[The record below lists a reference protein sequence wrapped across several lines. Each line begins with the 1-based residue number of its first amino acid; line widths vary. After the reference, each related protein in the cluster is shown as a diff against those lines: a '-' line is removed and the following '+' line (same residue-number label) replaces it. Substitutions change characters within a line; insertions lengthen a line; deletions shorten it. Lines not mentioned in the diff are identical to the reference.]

1 MTGPTAAP
9 SAWVVNGWT
18 IYPHPIFLGQ
28 LVELI
33 DEVEKLRKMD
43 PESYTRKNA
52 TKRLAAI
59 FKLVNE
65 TIPSDPT
72 DKAFRLGGAL
82 GDDYKHWFRA
92 KFFQQYR
99 LFFRYDERSKI
110 IVVGWVNDEETLRA
124 YGSKTDAY
132 RVFAKMLVDKN
143 PPDNWEALLKEAKA
157 ATNPVAGIVKRL
169 ASLLK

>member
-1 MTGPTAAP
+1 
-9 SAWVVNGWT
+9 VE
-18 IYPHPIFLGQ
+18 
-28 LVELI
+28 LVEQ
-33 DEVEKLRKMD
+33 VEKLRKAD
-43 PESYTRKNA
+43 PEGYTRKNA

-110 IVVGWVNDEETLRA
+110 IVVGW
-124 YGSKTDAY
+124 
-132 RVFAKMLVDKN
+132 DK
-143 PPDNWEALLKEAKA
+143 
-157 ATNPVAGIVKRL
+157 R
-169 ASLLK
+169 